1 MIIGFEEAEQAKWVS
16 YDMMQRLMGKILQPI
31 WRLTRG
37 LTLGVQGLVIDENDQ
52 ILLVRHGYRPGWH
65 LPGGGVERGETIL
78 QALERE
84 LHEEVGVK
92 LTQTPKLHGIF
103 ANFTH
108 FPGDHIAIYI
118 VRNWQQTDIP
128 QPNVEILEQ
137 KFVPLDKLPGELVAG
152 ADNRIREHF
161 EGVAVTSGWIEEKT

>member
-1 MIIGFEEAEQAKWVS
+1 M
-16 YDMMQRLMGKILQPI
+16 MGKILQPI

-37 LTLGVQGLVIDENDQ
+37 LTLGVQGMIIDEKDQ

-65 LPGGGVERGETIL
+65 LPGGGVERGETIV

-84 LHEEVGVK
+84 LLEEVGVE
-92 LTQTPKLHGIF
+92 LMQTPKLHGIF

-118 VRNWQQTDIP
+118 VRNWHQANIP
-128 QPNVEILEQ
+128 QAGVEILEQ
-137 KFVPLDKLPGELVAG
+137 KFVPLNKLPDDLAEG
-152 ADNRIREHF
+152 ARYRIREHF
-161 EGVAVTSGWIEEKT
+161 EGVAVTSGWIKGKT

>member
-1 MIIGFEEAEQAKWVS
+1 
-16 YDMMQRLMGKILQPI
+16 MMQRLMGKILQPI

-37 LTLGVQGLVIDENDQ
+37 LTLGVQGMVIDKNDQ

-78 QALERE
+78 QALARE
-84 LHEEVGVK
+84 LREEVGVE
-92 LTQTPKLHGIF
+92 LVQTPQLHGIF

-118 VRNWQQTDIP
+118 VRNWHQTNIP
-128 QPNVEILEQ
+128 QPGVEILEQ
-137 KFVPLDKLPGELVAG
+137 KFVPVDKLPDELVAG
-152 ADNRIREHF
+152 ARNRIREHF
-161 EGVAVTSGWIEEKT
+161 EGVVVTPGWIEGKI